1 MGLDG
6 CSERFF
12 GAFYEFMP
20 AAAVNVDVNPSGY
33 HIHSF
38 GANDRKGSLE
48 KGKDADIVFYD
59 NDIELKFVM
68 RKGQVLRN
76 DL

>member
-1 MGLDG
+1 MGDAVRMS
-6 CSERFF
+6 SET
-12 GAFYEFMP
+12 P
-20 AAAVNVDVNPSGY
+20 AR
-33 HIHSF
+33 II